1 MHISKEDRSQ
11 NNNSGDFWRPGVR
24 IPGRG
29 QVRAVLTFHRD
40 YAGGGGGRKCMADAT
55 VQTEMEQKRAS
66 NPSNPGTPRLAAL
79 PIWIAGRMWSPQRPA
94 PLVWTGGG
102 ARARAQ
108 SLGLGPLPSPGGG

>member
-29 QVRAVLTFHRD
+29 QVRAVLTFHIGTMRAVEA
-40 YAGGGGGRKCMADAT
+40 AGNVWRMQLCKRRWSK
-55 VQTEMEQKRAS
+55 KRAS

-102 ARARAQ
+102 ARARKA
-108 SLGLGPLPSPGGG
+108 